1 MRKKKKEKEADTR
14 TIDNL
19 TDIEK
24 ETDKQRLIKHAN
36 ALKYTRKPRQIT
48 IKKTNRQT
56 ETEENGTAKKEEK
69 KRGKRRI
76 KQTRN

>member
-1 MRKKKKEKEADTR
+1 MRNTKNEKEADTR

-24 ETDKQRLIKHAN
+24 ETDKQKLIKQAY

-48 IKKTNRQT
+48 IKKTNR
-56 ETEENGTAKKEEK
+56 
-69 KRGKRRI
+69 
-76 KQTRN
+76 